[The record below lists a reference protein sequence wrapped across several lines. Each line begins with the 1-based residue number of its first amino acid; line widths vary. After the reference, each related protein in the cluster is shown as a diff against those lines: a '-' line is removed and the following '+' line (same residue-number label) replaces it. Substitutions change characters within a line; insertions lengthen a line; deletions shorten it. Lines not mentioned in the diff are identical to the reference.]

1 LLPHSNAITNAAAG
15 SDRTIGLGRS
25 GGSGAFQSL
34 SGGAFAS
41 IAKSTIACAMGSVEG
56 SPPQTASARRYCP
69 RDLRRHVVGK
79 R

>member
-1 LLPHSNAITNAAAG
+1 MRRRVVIEQSDWAVLEAAARF
-15 SDRTIGLGRS
+15 SHCQ
-25 GGSGAFQSL
+25 GAR
-34 SGGAFAS
+34 FAS

-56 SPPQTASARRYCP
+56 SPPQTVSARRYCP